1 MELSALSNQL
11 SSQAATQASALASLM
26 LLRKTLELQAAN
38 IDGLMQTVTPSSA
51 PSNPPKLGS
60 VAVSSR
66 ATLLREMAPG

>member
-38 IDGLMQTVTPSSA
+38 IDGLMQTVAPTSA
-51 PSNPPKLGS
+51 PSNPPNLGNNIDLQ
-60 VAVSSR
+60 A
-66 ATLLREMAPG
+66 